1 MFIVYL
7 HKQVF
12 LYRANLVLSE
22 RSCQPDGEVLWSTPK
37 GVLMAQDL
45 RLYNNSPIL
54 LRCHLQGNLIRESV
68 DSLCRDGAGPPIVC
82 VH

>member
-12 LYRANLVLSE
+12 LYRASLVLSE
-22 RSCQPDGEVLWSTPK
+22 RSGRPDGEVFRLTPK

-45 RLYNNSPIL
+45 EGHPM
-54 LRCHLQGNLIRESV
+54 
-68 DSLCRDGAGPPIVC
+68 
-82 VH
+82 